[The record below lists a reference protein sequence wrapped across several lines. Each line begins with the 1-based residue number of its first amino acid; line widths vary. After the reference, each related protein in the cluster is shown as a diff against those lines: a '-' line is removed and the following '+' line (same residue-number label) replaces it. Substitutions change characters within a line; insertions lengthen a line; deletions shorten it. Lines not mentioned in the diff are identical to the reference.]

1 MTEFLRFSVKRCSF
15 SSSDAGARTCIWTN
29 KYGLFIAL
37 SRRITKPKAWFRIP
51 SPAPSYYSKTPV
63 NAGVLCFLG
72 FDAPFA
78 GDCLATENQACATKS
93 PRTLRKLPKILRSEN
108 SAVQIYRTPTTV
120 QGTAHQLPLCMQRKW
135 PPPFAQAIWSPIE
148 LGLRAPTQR
157 STPMPDIEL
166 PPFGSPSGKLWPN
179 RRLPAGNSLGYFGAG
194 NDF

>member
-1 MTEFLRFSVKRCSF
+1 MNLHFTEQNRILLGFRFIKTRV
-15 SSSDAGARTCIWTN
+15 
-29 KYGLFIAL
+29 
-37 SRRITKPKAWFRIP
+37 RIP
-51 SPAPSYYSKTPV
+51 SPAPSSFTSKTPCKHR
-63 NAGVLCFLG
+63 VLCFLG

-166 PPFGSPSGKLWPN
+166 PPSGSPSGKLWPN